1 MEKSITE
8 QLEKLFKKW
17 IENQNEEVNNKNEN
31 YEGNNYLERY
41 KGGNLRNL
49 DLRNS
54 FTRDGIVNE
63 DAWIKGEKILF
74 ILKEANISEQL
85 KDASEGNVIADNGEF
100 WFQKTIK
107 SNDYNWKK
115 KIFRRLRKIGESWT
129 GNKDFS
135 LESVAY
141 MNINKRG
148 GLSQAK
154 EDVIDGYFEKYQS
167 LILEEIKIINPSKI
181 AICCGDQGY
190 VGRLDELIKKWDKS
204 IEIKHYKH
212 PSKRWGTDEEYLKGI

>member
-1 MEKSITE
+1 MHYYGKSITE

-63 DAWIKGEKILF
+63 EAWIKGEKILF

-85 KDASEGNVIADNGEF
+85 KDASEGNVIADNGKF
-100 WFQKTIK
+100 WFRETIK
-107 SNDYNWKK
+107 SNNYNWK
-115 KIFRRLRKIGESWT
+115 RR
-129 GNKDFS
+129 FS
-135 LESVAY
+135 
-141 MNINKRG
+141 
-148 GLSQAK
+148 
-154 EDVIDGYFEKYQS
+154 EDCVRLVNLGPA
-167 LILEEIKIINPSKI
+167 IKIL
-181 AICCGDQGY
+181 
-190 VGRLDELIKKWDKS
+190 V
-204 IEIKHYKH
+204 
-212 PSKRWGTDEEYLKGI
+212 

>member
-1 MEKSITE
+1 MHYYGKSITE

-85 KDASEGNVIADNGEF
+85 KDASEGNVIADNGKF
-100 WFQKTIK
+100 WFQETIK
-107 SNDYNWKK
+107 LHFLLFKDY
-115 KIFRRLRKIGESWT
+115 L
-129 GNKDFS
+129 
-135 LESVAY
+135 
-141 MNINKRG
+141 
-148 GLSQAK
+148 
-154 EDVIDGYFEKYQS
+154 
-167 LILEEIKIINPSKI
+167 IINNVFLSHKT
-181 AICCGDQGY
+181 GKDKKY
-190 VGRLDELIKKWDKS
+190 V
-204 IEIKHYKH
+204 
-212 PSKRWGTDEEYLKGI
+212 